1 MAPRCKRRK
10 AVLYLRCVRPDG
22 HRGKHRA
29 SEKEIRN
36 KLRQLVDMLTEEE
49 DDDDEGRE
57 LESGIS
63 QLSE

>member
-1 MAPRCKRRK
+1 MAPRCKSRK

-29 SEKEIRN
+29 SEKEIKN

-49 DDDDEGRE
+49 DDEGRE
-57 LESGIS
+57 LESGAG
-63 QLSE
+63 QLPE

>member
-1 MAPRCKRRK
+1 MAPRCKSRK
-10 AVLYLRCVRPDG
+10 AMLYLRCVRPDG

-36 KLRQLVDMLTEEE
+36 KLRQLVEMLTEEE
-49 DDDDEGRE
+49 EDDDERRE
-57 LESGIS
+57 LESSAG

>member
-1 MAPRCKRRK
+1 MAPRCKSRK

-29 SEKEIRN
+29 SEKEIKN

-49 DDDDEGRE
+49 DDEGRE
-57 LESGIS
+57 LESSTG
-63 QLSE
+63 QLPE